1 MLGKTFIPLKK
12 LVLFAT
18 LSASCSLAQ
27 ATPFTIDTFTSTA
40 NLDFQGNFVYALT
53 MNPNAAGTQI
63 GDATFTNAL
72 GGTTPGVTESH
83 QNYIQNWHPY
93 NYTGADATALGSVM
107 QSIIWNFGSDGGYS
121 GLSLTMNNL
130 QIGQSYQAQLLFAEA
145 CCDRGFDVYQND
157 ALIANDFSPFSLN
170 GNNTTGSAFIRS
182 SFVADASSVTF
193 DFGFNGGLPDRNP
206 ILNAATLEHTSAAVD
221 EPETLVMLLTGLGLI
236 TRMKS
241 RKSAVI

>member
-1 MLGKTFIPLKK
+1 MPEKAFIPLKK
-12 LVLFAT
+12 LALFAT
-18 LSASCSLAQ
+18 LSASCSFAQ
-27 ATPFTIDTFTSTA
+27 ATSVTIDTFTSTA

-107 QSIIWNFGSDGGYS
+107 QSIIWNYGSNGGYS
-121 GLSLTMNNL
+121 GLSLAMNNL

-157 ALIANDFSPFSLN
+157 ALIANDFSPYSLN
-170 GNNTTGSAFIRS
+170 NYVYGSAFIRS
-182 SFVADASSVTF
+182 SFVADANSVTF
-193 DFGFNGGLPDRNP
+193 KFGYYGGHPDRNP
-206 ILNAATLEHTSAAVD
+206 ILNAATLERTSAAVD

-236 TRMKS
+236 ARMKS
-241 RKSAVI
+241 RKLAVI